1 MGEPDVGEPDVG
13 EPAVAL
19 TSRPRPLSG
28 LAVKRAAV
36 LAPLHH
42 KGFRLL
48 VGGQMASNLG
58 DAFYSVALP
67 WYVLADHGS
76 AVLLGTVLAAYGV
89 PRTVLMAIGGHA
101 SDRWRPWTVMMACD
115 SLRAA
120 AVAALAV
127 TAASGRA
134 HPAVLVAVAAVIGAG
149 EGIFLPGAMSI
160 IPALL
165 PDQELQAGNSLSMGG
180 SQLSF
185 LLGPALGGA
194 FVALIGPSSAFW
206 VDAVSFLVS
215 AATLAR
221 IKASLAH
228 GPRSAGP
235 EAGPGEA
242 GGLGEAGR
250 PREWEARA
258 PDDPIG
264 RQTLGSLLRSERVLQ
279 VTMAVIIAANLG
291 MGGLNNVALPALAR
305 GPLHAG
311 ATGYGALLAA
321 ISAGSLAG
329 TLVAGQKARFRR
341 PAIAASAAFLGG
353 SCFTSVAPYLG
364 SLWATGVTLAIG
376 DGFYS
381 YGNLVFI
388 TVMQRWAPPK
398 LLGRIMGLLLMG
410 SFAAYPVS
418 VALGGVM
425 VRAFGPTPLFPAAA
439 GILVLAL
446 LGGLSQ
452 KTWRDFSGI
461 GPAGSSQVAPSRGT
475 AALSPP
481 EEDDG
486 P

>member
-1 MGEPDVGEPDVG
+1 VGG
-13 EPAVAL
+13 SAAAL
-19 TSRPRPLSG
+19 TPCPGPLAG
-28 LAVKRAAV
+28 LAVKRAAL
-36 LAPLHH
+36 LAPLRN

-67 WYVLADHGS
+67 WYVLANHGS

-89 PRTVLMAIGGHA
+89 PRTVLMAVGGHA

-115 SLRAA
+115 SLRAV

-127 TAASGRA
+127 TTASGRA
-134 HPAVLVAVAAVIGAG
+134 HPAVLVAVAVVLGAG

-165 PDQELQAGNSLSMGG
+165 PDQKLQAGNSLSMGG
-180 SQLSF
+180 NQLSF

-194 FVALIGPSSAFW
+194 FVALIGPSSAFG

-221 IKASLAH
+221 IKVSVTH
-228 GPRSAGP
+228 GPGPAGP
-235 EAGPGEA
+235 DDAGKA
-242 GGLGEAGR
+242 Q
-250 PREWEARA
+250 EWEARA
-258 PDDPIG
+258 SEDG
-264 RQTLGSLLRSERVLQ
+264 VGRRQTLGSLLRSERVLQ
-279 VTMAVIIAANLG
+279 VTLAVIIAANLG
-291 MGGLNNVALPALAR
+291 MGGLYNVALPALAH
-305 GPLHAG
+305 GPFHAG
-311 ATGYGALLAA
+311 AAGYGALLAA

-329 TLVAGQKARFRR
+329 TLVAGQKARFHQ

-353 SCFTSVAPYLG
+353 SCFTAIAPYLG
-364 SLWATGVTLAIG
+364 SVWATGVTLAIG

-381 YGNLVFI
+381 CGNLVFV
-388 TVMQRWAPPK
+388 TVMQRWAPPQ
-398 LLGRIMGLLLMG
+398 LLGRIMGLLLTG

-425 VRAFGPTPLFPAAA
+425 VRSFGPAPLFPAAA

-446 LGGLSQ
+446 LGGLAQRS
-452 KTWRDFSGI
+452 WRDFSGA

-481 EEDDG
+481 EHDDG

>member
-1 MGEPDVGEPDVG
+1 M
-13 EPAVAL
+13 
-19 TSRPRPLSG
+19 
-28 LAVKRAAV
+28 KRAAV
-36 LAPLHH
+36 LAPLSH

-76 AVLLGTVLAAYGV
+76 TVLLGTVLAAYGV

-127 TAASGRA
+127 TAASGPA
-134 HPAVLVAVAAVIGAG
+134 HPAVLVAVAVVLGAG

-180 SQLSF
+180 NQLSF

-194 FVALIGPSSAFW
+194 FVALIGPSSAFGA
-206 VDAVSFLVS
+206 DAFSFLVS

-221 IKASLAH
+221 IKASHAH
-228 GPRSAGP
+228 GPRAAGP
-235 EAGPGEA
+235 EAGPEEA
-242 GGLGEAGR
+242 GA

-258 PDDPIG
+258 PEDPVG

-279 VTMAVIIAANLG
+279 VTMVVIIAANLG
-291 MGGLNNVALPALAR
+291 MGGLSNVALPALAR
-305 GPLHAG
+305 GPFHAG

-329 TLVAGQKARFRR
+329 TLLAGQKGRFRR
-341 PAIAASAAFLGG
+341 PAITASAAFLGG
-353 SCFTSVAPYLG
+353 SCFTSIAPYLG
-364 SLWATGVTLAIG
+364 SLWATGATLSIG

-398 LLGRIMGLLLMG
+398 LLGRIMGLLLTG

-425 VRAFGPTPLFPAAA
+425 VRAFGPAPLFPAAA

-446 LGGLSQ
+446 LGGLAQRS
-452 KTWRDFSGI
+452 WRDFSGA
-461 GPAGSSQVAPSRGT
+461 GPAGSWQVAPSRGT

-481 EEDDG
+481 EQDG
-486 P
+486 RP